1 MNESGFTY
9 RFLAAAIIV
18 FLCSAAHYFGVFAEK
33 MPSAEKILTYNT
45 DVEFLK
51 NKLSGKSFI
60 RPANGIITT
69 EFSGE
74 HTGVDIASNEEN
86 EPVLAAKDGTVT
98 FSGNAEGYGNCIKI
112 EHKGGFVTLYGH
124 MAKLNAAVG
133 DKVKK
138 GGKIG
143 IMGSTGD
150 STGQHLH
157 FEVIK
162 NGVYINP
169 KSVAEGL

>member
-1 MNESGFTY
+1 MNESSFTY

-45 DVEFLK
+45 DVSFLK

-60 RPANGIITT
+60 RPANGVVTT
-69 EFSGE
+69 GFSDG

-86 EPVLAAKDGTVT
+86 EPILAAKDGTVT
-98 FSGNAEGYGNCIKI
+98 FSGAAESYGNCIKI

-124 MAKLNAAVG
+124 LSELGAAVG

-138 GGKIG
+138 GEKIG
-143 IMGSTGD
+143 IMGNTGD

-162 NGVYINP
+162 NGAYINP